1 MNLVA
6 RRFRCLFA
14 VAAALASGMLWA
26 DPLAWI
32 TNAGSSNVSVI
43 DTATDQVSGLPV
55 GTTTSPRAVA
65 VSATH
70 VYVAH
75 DSGSLSIINKTTRMV
90 STMFL
95 SAGLAGGVAVSPDGT
110 RVYVAN
116 QDNGTLYVINA
127 ATQIVIATVPITNPT
142 GVVVKPDGSR
152 VYVGY
157 DDGSTARVAVL
168 NTATNSLLA
177 PINVP
182 GREPSGLAVSPD
194 GTRLYVC
201 LNASA
206 KVAAID
212 LGTGN
217 VLANIPVGADPRGIV
232 VNHAGTRAYVAEYL
246 SNMVGIIDTTNNTV
260 INHVSTGGNGPWGI
274 DVSADDTRIYV
285 ANYLSDNVGIRHVVN
300 NTVVARS
307 VGDGPVAFGRFIDKY
322 VPPPQVPPVLGN
334 VPDQNATSGTPFTLD
349 LVNHVTTT
357 NGDLITGFTITAGSL
372 PDGLNLDTTTGMIS
386 GTPALAGRGASV
398 TVTVSDDDG
407 PSNADTIAFT
417 INSPASTMP
426 RDVLVGSSVS
436 VRGFALAATG
446 NVAPSRTL
454 AGANTQ
460 LNYPHGLT
468 HEPSEGV
475 LYVSDFTGAAIRVF
489 DVDANGDALPKRVLD
504 SGFVGGARD
513 VVVDTVHDE
522 LIAASG
528 GCMVCTW
535 PRTASGAPNPS
546 RRLYWGGNSATQLN
560 QPLSLALNPAS
571 DEIHVGDSDFS
582 APNAGKILTF
592 ARSANGDVAPL
603 RILKGPTT
611 RIGPYSPRI
620 AFDPDLQVIYVL
632 TSNID
637 AGNTALRHARILA
650 FPASASGD
658 VAPLRAIEGSN
669 TQLDIPSDQGAYGLS
684 FDPATQRLLV
694 SIFSN
699 TAAQNRVLS
708 FYAGDNGNVAPLT
721 SLGGAATGLDRIG
734 TAIFVPVNLVHRDG
748 FE

>member
-6 RRFRCLFA
+6 CRFRCLFA
-14 VAAALASGMLWA
+14 VAAALASSQVSA

-43 DTATDQVSGLPV
+43 DTATDQVSGVPV

-168 NTATNSLLA
+168 KTATNTLLS
-177 PINVP
+177 PIGLA
-182 GREPSGLAVSPD
+182 GREPTGLAVSPD

-212 LGTGN
+212 LGNGN

-386 GTPALAGRGASV
+386 GTPALAGRGASI

-417 INSPASTMP
+417 INSPASTTP
-426 RDVLVGSSVS
+426 REALVGSNLGGL
-436 VRGFALAATG
+436 RGFPLDATG
-446 NVAPSRTL
+446 NVAPTRSL
-454 AGANTQ
+454 NGPNTQ
-460 LNYPHGLT
+460 LSFAYGLA
-468 HEPSEGV
+468 HDPASGSLFV
-475 LYVSDFTGAAIRVF
+475 ADFTGQAIRVF
-489 DVDANGDALPKRVLD
+489 DVDARGDTAPKRSLTASVQGPRVVAIDAQHGEITVL
-504 SGFVGGARD
+504 GG
-513 VVVDTVHDE
+513 
-522 LIAASG
+522 S
-528 GCMVCTW
+528 CYPCFW
-535 PRTASGAPNPS
+535 PITASGTDEPIRRLFWGIGDPRGLAINPS
-546 RRLYWGGNSATQLN
+546 QDEVYIGDAASTPPYVGKVVT
-560 QPLSLALNPAS
+560 LSR
-571 DEIHVGDSDFS
+571 
-582 APNAGKILTF
+582 T
-592 ARSANGDVAPL
+592 ANGGVNPL
-603 RILKGPTT
+603 RVLEGSTT
-611 RIGPYSPRI
+611 RIGEGSAPYL
-620 AFDPDLQVIYVL
+620 AFDPALQTLYVL
-632 TSNID
+632 TFDYSD
-637 AGNTALRHARILA
+637 PTYHMRVLA
-650 FPASASGD
+650 FPAAASGN
-658 VAPLRAIEGSN
+658 VAPVRVIEGSN
-669 TQLDIPSDQGAYGLS
+669 TQLDIPTDQFPYGIS

-694 SIFSN
+694 SIHSN
-699 TAAQNRVLS
+699 TAAENHVLA

-734 TAIFVPVNLVHRDG
+734 TAIIVPVNLMLRDG